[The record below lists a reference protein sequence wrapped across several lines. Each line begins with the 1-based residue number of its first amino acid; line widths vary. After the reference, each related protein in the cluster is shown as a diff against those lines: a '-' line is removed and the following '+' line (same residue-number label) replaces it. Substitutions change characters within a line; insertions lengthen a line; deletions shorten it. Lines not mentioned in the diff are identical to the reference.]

1 MNGKD
6 TRADERADANS
17 QGDYF
22 DMPDDDSDAGSMN
35 SYEIAQ
41 TYQSILNN
49 VKNNPGILK
58 GYLDLEESNLEP
70 VNDLD

>member
-35 SYEIAQ
+35 SYEIA
-41 TYQSILNN
+41 
-49 VKNNPGILK
+49 
-58 GYLDLEESNLEP
+58 
-70 VNDLD
+70 

>member
-22 DMPDDDSDAGSMN
+22 DGMDDDSDAGSIN
-35 SYEIAQ
+35 SYEVTQ
-41 TYQSILNN
+41 TYQ
-49 VKNNPGILK
+49 
-58 GYLDLEESNLEP
+58 
-70 VNDLD
+70 